1 MSAKTKPQ
9 RQRVPAEV
17 LEKRDSNSRT
27 AHARVTLVGSGEKS
41 KVTDNGKVPRRRN
54 PAKKTTKKT
63 KTANDLML
71 EAWKYSWENR
81 HWRLT
86 NPSGSCRISISTS
99 GLLISRALFLGAFI
113 FVNDPEYHSTQ
124 S

>member
-1 MSAKTKPQ
+1 MSAKAKPK
-9 RQRVPAEV
+9 RQRGRAE
-17 LEKRDSNSRT
+17 LSEKLDSNSRT
-27 AHARVTLVGSGEKS
+27 AHARVTFLGGGEKS

-81 HWRLT
+81 HRRLT
-86 NPSGSCRISISTS
+86 KP
-99 GLLISRALFLGAFI
+99 
-113 FVNDPEYHSTQ
+113 
-124 S
+124 